1 LAVEKVK
8 PDPLNLTANTVVGS
22 VVEVFKALACRASA
36 FFTLIQGFLTNVK
49 QKSNIGGGTALA
61 VEKVKPDPLNLTVN
75 TVVGKRPCML

>member
-36 FFTLIQGFLTNVK
+36 FFASIQGLKKGETK
-49 QKSNIGGGTALA
+49 IKYWRGDCIGS
-61 VEKVKPDPLNLTVN
+61 
-75 TVVGKRPCML
+75 